1 MKVIEQNK
9 SIITGVARSVKQT
22 ISEDHI
28 AKAAYLVRDQLY
40 SDKRKATFCETLLNA
55 VDEHRK
61 HNIERPVEVIITSKM
76 LIIRDFA
83 KGLSPDKVEQVF
95 FQFFESTKSTN
106 NESIGGFGIGAKAP
120 GSYADIYYVDSYFNG
135 KKYSYVSTVN
145 GYEASASLLAETNC
159 DVNNTGICVRVPIKQ
174 DTLDASYFKD
184 LAYDMSAQVGFF
196 TDKQEIKVYLRY
208 RDSKLQSVFTYE
220 DWEEYRLSNNIEEC
234 KFEKFKDSKKI
245 TQFGDIALV
254 FSDFAF
260 SSSFFR
266 KSYHFAYDGDMIYPL
281 QLTQEQLQKLNIR
294 RPSYSTI
301 LFFFKRGSLA
311 ILPSREGIVTS
322 PAFDSWLDNKG
333 VQLENFFKEAAPKKI
348 QEELNSTNNL
358 SIVNCRYRSWFG
370 PFYPY
375 ADRYW
380 PSFAAIVE
388 SVCDIKL
395 NSGRAISW
403 VGPMMASTGRHERYY
418 LINDTNTSVSKVRL
432 MSALR
437 EYLIANSIKGINTDH
452 IISFI
457 SAEKQQEF
465 EDLVKQ
471 SGLFRKGPD
480 FTYVSEIEQFLPE
493 PAKRQSSSI
502 PPKPFAY
509 KKKYSVSDIK
519 ETLVFTKEER
529 ENNWTLRSITAEY
542 GEGDYSVFGYLKR
555 FGISECAMVSKR
567 AKEKYI
573 KEGAK
578 TFDAINI
585 DLLIKDSI
593 KHSKFIFCPSWIL
606 QTVNTKFLQNL
617 SDIAPGWEFGPEYYT
632 YAIGNSI
639 LSSRAFHRI
648 RKWWPDINQY
658 ITELIEQT
666 EKLFVDQMEA
676 LPNADK
682 ERMVKFIT
690 TNHSFIDSH
699 LSSFVKLIDKA
710 FDDKQTEYAYIQSIF
725 VKIFDNIIKT
735 VTK

>member
-9 SIITGVARSVKQT
+9 SIITGVTRSVKQT

-95 FQFFESTKSTN
+95 FQFFESTKSTD

-145 GYEASASLLAETNC
+145 GYEASASLLAEANC

-184 LAYDMSAQVGFF
+184 LAYDMPAQVGFF

-234 KFEKFKDSKKI
+234 KIEKFRDNKQI
-245 TQFGDIALV
+245 TQFDDIALV
-254 FSDFAF
+254 LSNFAF
-260 SSSFFR
+260 YSGFFR
-266 KSYHFAYDGDMIYPL
+266 KSKYFAYDGDMIYPL
-281 QLTQEQLQKLNIR
+281 QLTSEQMQKLDIR
-294 RPSYSTI
+294 ESVYSTI

-311 ILPSREGIVTS
+311 ILPSREGIVAS

-358 SIVNCRYRSWFG
+358 SIVKRNYERWFG
-370 PFYPY
+370 PLYPH
-375 ADRYW
+375 ANRYW
-380 PSFAAIVE
+380 PGFTAIVE

-395 NSGRAISW
+395 NSGRAVRW
-403 VGPMMASTGRHERYY
+403 VSSMMTAGSCHSRYY
-418 LINDTNTSVSKVRL
+418 LINDTNTTVSRVRL
-432 MSALR
+432 MTALR
-437 EYLIANSIKGINTDH
+437 DYLTANSIKGISTDH
-452 IISFI
+452 TISII

-493 PAKRQSSSI
+493 PAKRQSNSI
-502 PPKPFAY
+502 PPKPFVY
-509 KKKYSVSDIK
+509 KKKYLVSDIK

-529 ENNWTLRSITAEY
+529 ENNWALYSVTAEY
-542 GEGDYSVFGYLKR
+542 GEGDYIVFRYLKR

-578 TFDAINI
+578 TFDTINI

-606 QTVNTKFLQNL
+606 HTINAKFLQNL
-617 SDIAPGWEFGPEYYT
+617 SDIAPGWEFGPEYST
-632 YAIGNSI
+632 STASNSI
-639 LSSRAFHRI
+639 LSDRAFHRI

-658 ITELIEQT
+658 IVKLIEQT
-666 EKLFVDQMEA
+666 EKLFIDQMEA
-676 LPNADK
+676 LPVADK

-690 TNHSFIDSH
+690 TTNNFIDSH
-699 LSSFVKLIDKA
+699 LSSFVKLIDKT
-710 FDDKQTEYAYIQSIF
+710 FDDKQTEHAYIQSIF